1 MSQAQPRIFLIG
13 LFIGFFVAH
22 GTAQFLTWTYA
33 ARSVPMRALW
43 SVLSAPLVYAAGDLT
58 YKYLLTV
65 VLINSV
71 FWAVGL
77 TYIVARH
84 ASKTS
89 NRTI

>member
-22 GTAQFLTWTYA
+22 GSAQFLTWSYA

-43 SVLSAPLVYAAGDLT
+43 SVLSAPLVYASGDLT
-58 YKYLLTV
+58 NQYFWTV
-65 VLINSV
+65 VLINSA
-71 FWAVGL
+71 FWAAGL
-77 TYIVARH
+77 TYIVARY

-89 NRTI
+89 IRTI